1 MTGAASTHELRKYSE
16 NGQLPLA
23 PAACEPGLG
32 WDPDLAHQSPL
43 CAALTAFTELV
54 VARLG
59 VFAAFASLTDG
70 CTQRVLAG
78 TWGQTDG
85 DGRDD
90 ALPRWLASRDADGD
104 AWLSLARRTLGLDHQ
119 ARDRAFPDGG
129 IAVQLDRD
137 RRAANLSC
145 VAGPP
150 HVKYYAAV
158 PIRTRR
164 RICIGTLFVLD
175 RVIRDRSFDD
185 DLTFLSSIAAKCM
198 TQLETARES
207 HLKSRI
213 TRISDG
219 VCSFIHS
226 RAVGPDESS
235 NVVPSSSNPTSV
247 QPSVTATP
255 DQASSTPTGDPLPSA
270 PQDGSTNETQAAQA
284 DTNDASAGGSGR
296 TTYKEAFARAA
307 LHLRNALDVDG
318 VLFVDGLIGFH
329 GALTPLAKR
338 EQELEDEMNQKF
350 GRKDASKEDL
360 HWTPTPDTTDARSPD
375 DAKPSDDASGP
386 AERTFSSTDYQKSTL
401 VRRPGEI
408 LAVSVGNPKA
418 RPRLRNLS
426 INAPDEDYIDER
438 FLRRFLARYPSGK
451 VWYFDENGCPYTF
464 SDGESLVSDDPS
476 GEAKQLSAVFPGI
489 RQLIFAPLTDPV
501 TLKRLAGCYAWTT
514 RVHPVFTETA
524 DLGPFRGFLHS
535 VEAEVSRID
544 TVAAIKQQESFV
556 SSVSHELRTPLHG
569 ILGAVEFLGETKL
582 DSFQQGLA
590 ESIRSCGSTLHD
602 TLSSVLSYSKINQFE
617 RRRHKSKHKIPES
630 PWALENKDTV
640 EESEHDLHGLLAP
653 ANIATLCEEVVE
665 VTAGGHSF
673 NKPTSTDDLTIT
685 LDVSFQDNWNFLT
698 EPGALRR
705 IMTNIL
711 GNALKYTE
719 KGFVK
724 VGLDIEDI
732 SSEPASSIK
741 PGSKLKLI
749 VFTVAD
755 SGKGMSKE
763 FLEKHLSVPF
773 TQEDTMA
780 SQGVGLGMSIVKS
793 LVAMLG
799 GKIKVQ
805 SQLGKG
811 STFTVSIPMASG
823 HPKIPS
829 PATIALDKAVP
840 ELRQKALNVAIHG
853 FPPTLQESFQGYLR
867 NWFNCKILASEDS
880 TPPDVLVVDQADRTI
895 SHDIRTRFKT
905 HHLAL
910 LNVSISPSLRRRSDS
925 LDWGF
930 QSRQTISR
938 PVGPHKLSKALI
950 ACAESLSEEQPTQ
963 EYSRPITQPLDTST
977 SRMDVDPTISPR
989 SKALARAAESIQ
1001 SLEDL
1006 PSPTK
1011 RARHFPPDASSPQD
1025 LPTHPFRAPSPY
1037 QHRAHDSHQ
1046 SPISPTAPAAALALE
1061 QSLLSLGSPVQAE
1074 RTPRLLLVEDNAVNL
1089 RLLQTFMLKKGIT
1102 DATTAENGKIAV
1114 EEVAKAVDAGGG
1126 FDIIFMDISM
1136 PIMDGFEATRGIR
1149 AIEQQQH
1156 NAPLAQPPPQPSHS
1170 ISTPSDSESTTPY
1183 TPSQDQQQDKHR
1195 PQSFV
1200 VALTGLASRKD
1211 EDKAYRCGVDLVITK
1226 PVKFGKLT
1234 ELFEKWE
1241 KGELRGGGANA
1252 SGWIDDSVEEESES
1266 GMGMD

>member
-1 MTGAASTHELRKYSE
+1 MTGAARTHELRKYSE

-23 PAACEPGLG
+23 NAACEHPLG
-32 WDPDLAHQSPL
+32 WHPALQLQSPL
-43 CAALTAFTELV
+43 CAALAAFTELV

-70 CTQRVLAG
+70 RTQRVLAG
-78 TWGQTDG
+78 TWGQTEG
-85 DGRDD
+85 HSRDD
-90 ALPRWLASRDADGD
+90 APLRWLQTCDADQHV
-104 AWLSLARRTLGLDHQ
+104 WLSLARRALGLDTHP
-119 ARDRAFPDGG
+119 RDRAFPGGG
-129 IAVQLDRD
+129 IAVQLDAD

-145 VAGPP
+145 VVRPP
-150 HVKYYAAV
+150 HLRYYAAV
-158 PIRTRR
+158 PIRSRR
-164 RICIGTLFVLD
+164 GICIGTIFVLAREPRFD
-175 RVIRDRSFDD
+175 SFDD
-185 DLTFLSSIAAKCM
+185 DLAFLSSIAAKCM

-207 HLKSRI
+207 YLKSRI
-213 TRISDG
+213 TRINDG

-226 RAVGPDESS
+226 RDAGPDEPSTAAPPACNAAAEQAPTTQS
-235 NVVPSSSNPTSV
+235 VPAAPQT
-247 QPSVTATP
+247 
-255 DQASSTPTGDPLPSA
+255 PSA
-270 PQDGSTNETQAAQA
+270 NDTKPDAGDGS
-284 DTNDASAGGSGR
+284 SAGSGR

-307 LHLRNALDVDG
+307 AHLRAALDVDG
-318 VLFVDGLIGFH
+318 VLFVDGLIGFN

-338 EQELEDEMNQKF
+338 EQELEDEMNQKS
-350 GRKDASKEDL
+350 GRKDPSKEDPQ
-360 HWTPTPDTTDARSPD
+360 WTPTPENSGVDSPD
-375 DAKPSDDASGP
+375 DTHTPDDGSGP
-386 AERTFSSTDYQKSTL
+386 AERTFTSADFQKSTL

-408 LAVSVGNPKA
+408 LAISVPNPQA
-418 RPRLRNLS
+418 RPRLKNLS
-426 INAPDEDYIDER
+426 LNPSDRDCLDER
-438 FLRRFLARYPSGK
+438 FLRKFLARYPSGK
-451 VWYFDENGCPYTF
+451 IWYFDEDGAPYTF
-464 SDGESLVSDDPS
+464 SDGETLVPDDPR
-476 GEAKQLSAVFPGI
+476 GEANQFAAAFRGI

-524 DLGPFRGFLHS
+524 DLGAFKGFLHS

-617 RRRHKSKHKIPES
+617 RRRHKSKHKISE
-630 PWALENKDTV
+630 EIKDAV
-640 EESEHDLHGLLAP
+640 EEPDHDLHGLLTS

-665 VTAGGHSF
+665 VTAGGHTF

-685 LDVSFQDNWNFLT
+685 IDVKFQDNWNFLT

-724 VGLDIEDI
+724 VGLDIEDM
-732 SSEPASSIK
+732 SSEPASKSK
-741 PGSKLKLI
+741 PGPKLKLI
-749 VFTVAD
+749 KFSVAD

-799 GKIKVQ
+799 GNIRVQ

-811 STFTVSIPMASG
+811 STFTVSIPMAAG
-823 HPKIPS
+823 DPKIPS
-829 PATIALDKAVP
+829 PATVALDKAVP
-840 ELRQKALNVAIHG
+840 ELRQRNLNVAIRG
-853 FPPTLQESFQGYLR
+853 FPHTLQESFEDYLR
-867 NWFNCKILASEDS
+867 NWFNCNILAAEDNAQ
-880 TPPDVLVVDQADRTI
+880 PDVLVVDQAARTL
-895 SHDIRTRFKT
+895 SQDIRSRYQPNS
-905 HHLAL
+905 LAL

-930 QSRQTISR
+930 RSRQTISR
-938 PVGPHKLSKALI
+938 PIGPHKLSKALL
-950 ACAESLSEEQPTQ
+950 ACAESLAEECSSPELPRPVTQ
-963 EYSRPITQPLDTST
+963 RLETSQSHP
-977 SRMDVDPTISPR
+977 SRMDVDPTVSPR
-989 SKALARAAESIQ
+989 SKALARAADPIQ

-1011 RARHFPPDASSPQD
+1011 RARHYPPDASSPPD
-1025 LPTHPFRAPSPY
+1025 LPTYPFRAPSPY
-1037 QHRAHDSHQ
+1037 QHPPHDSHQ

-1061 QSLLSLGSPVQAE
+1061 RSLLSLGSPVQSE
-1074 RTPRLLLVEDNAVNL
+1074 STPRLLLVEDNAVNL

-1102 DATTAENGKIAV
+1102 DAATAENGKVAV
-1114 EEVAKAVDAGGG
+1114 EQVAKVAEAGGG

-1136 PIMDGFEATRGIR
+1136 PIMDGFEATRAIR
-1149 AIEQQQH
+1149 AIERRQRIT
-1156 NAPLAQPPPQPSHS
+1156 ASAPPPAPPPHPPQLSHS
-1170 ISTPSDSESTTPY
+1170 VSTPSESESTTPY
-1183 TPSQDQQQDKHR
+1183 TTPSTGQDSHQHR
-1195 PQSFV
+1195 RRSSQAFV
-1200 VALTGLASRKD
+1200 VALTGLASTKD
-1211 EDKAYRCGVDLVITK
+1211 EDKAYNCGVDLVITK

-1241 KGELRGGGANA
+1241 KGELKGGSGGGLV
-1252 SGWIDDSVEEESES
+1252 DDLVEEESEG
-1266 GMGMD
+1266 GMGVE

>member
-1 MTGAASTHELRKYSE
+1 MRALVRCLHLRDANFGAR
-16 NGQLPLA
+16 
-23 PAACEPGLG
+23 
-32 WDPDLAHQSPL
+32 
-43 CAALTAFTELV
+43 LTAT
-54 VARLG
+54 AG

-85 DGRDD
+85 DGWS
-90 ALPRWLASRDADGD
+90 WLAGKEQDHH
-104 AWLSLARRTLGLDHQ
+104 AWLSLARRTHGLDHD
-119 ARDRAFPDGG
+119 ASDRLFPDGG
-129 IAVQLDRD
+129 VAVLLDRD
-137 RRAANLSC
+137 PRAADLSC
-145 VAGPP
+145 VVGPP

-164 RICIGTLFVLD
+164 RICIGTLFILD
-175 RVIRDRSFDD
+175 QVTRPDSFDA
-185 DLTFLSSIAAKCM
+185 DLTFLSSVAAKCM

-226 RAVGPDESS
+226 RSVGPHESS
-235 NVVPSSSNPTSV
+235 HAAPSKSNPASGH
-247 QPSVTATP
+247 TATTVDP
-255 DQASSTPTGDPLPSA
+255 TKHSHPPASKNGT
-270 PQDGSTNETQAAQA
+270 TNETQATKVVSQA
-284 DTNDASAGGSGR
+284 DIGDGPAAGTGR

-307 LHLRNALDVDG
+307 LHLRTALDVDG

-338 EQELEDEMNQKF
+338 EQELEDEMNQKSR
-350 GRKDASKEDL
+350 RKDQSKGEQ
-360 HWTPTPDTTDARSPD
+360 HWTPPPENTAVHSPIQ
-375 DAKPSDDASGP
+375 APLSDDASGP
-386 AERTFSSTDYQKSTL
+386 AERTFSSADYQKSTL

-408 LAVSVGNPKA
+408 LAANVFSPTAK
-418 RPRLRNLS
+418 PRIKNLS
-426 INAPDEDYIDER
+426 VSAPDENYIDER

-451 VWYFDENGCPYTF
+451 IWYFDDDGAPYTF

-476 GEAKQLSAVFPGI
+476 GEAKQLSSVFPGI

-501 TLKRLAGCYAWTT
+501 TLKRLAGCYAWTS
-514 RVHPVFTETA
+514 RVHPVFTEAA
-524 DLGPFRGFLHS
+524 DLKPFRGFLHS

-617 RRRHKSKHKIPES
+617 RRRHKSKHRIPES
-630 PWALENKDTV
+630 PWALANKDAL
-640 EESEHDLHGLLAP
+640 EEPEHDLHGLLAS

-673 NKPTSTDDLTIT
+673 VTATSTDDLTIT
-685 LDVSFQDNWNFLT
+685 LDVKSQDNWNFMT

-719 KGFVK
+719 KGFVR
-724 VGLDIEDI
+724 VGLDTEDI
-732 SSEPASSIK
+732 STEPASTVK
-741 PGSKLKLI
+741 PGASLKLI

-799 GKIKVQ
+799 GKIRVK

-823 HPKIPS
+823 DAKTPS
-829 PATIALDKAVP
+829 PATLALEKAVP
-840 ELRQKALNVAIHG
+840 EIRQRALNVSIRG
-853 FPPTLQESFQGYLR
+853 FPPLLQDSFRGYLR
-867 NWFNCKILASEDS
+867 DWFNCNVLSLDDN

-895 SHDIRTRFKT
+895 SHDVRARYQK

-930 QSRQTISR
+930 RSRQTISR
-938 PVGPHKLSKALI
+938 PIGPHKLSKALL
-950 ACAESLSEEQPTQ
+950 ACAESLTDEQSDQ
-963 EYSRPITQPLDTST
+963 ESPRPVTRRIDTSATMT
-977 SRMDVDPTISPR
+977 STHMEVDSTVSPR
-989 SKALARAAESIQ
+989 SKALARAADTAQ
-1001 SLEDL
+1001 NLEDM
-1006 PSPTK
+1006 PSPPK
-1011 RARHFPPDASSPQD
+1011 RARHLGPDGSSPHDQ
-1025 LPTHPFRAPSPY
+1025 PAYPFRAPSPY
-1037 QHRAHDSHQ
+1037 QHIPHDSHQ

-1089 RLLQTFMLKKGIT
+1089 KLLQTFMLKKGYT
-1102 DATTAENGKIAV
+1102 DAATAENGKVAV
-1114 EEVAKAVDAGGG
+1114 EEVAKSMEAGGG
-1126 FDIIFMDISM
+1126 FDIIFM
-1136 PIMDGFEATRGIR
+1136 
-1149 AIEQQQH
+1149 
-1156 NAPLAQPPPQPSHS
+1156 
-1170 ISTPSDSESTTPY
+1170 
-1183 TPSQDQQQDKHR
+1183 
-1195 PQSFV
+1195 
-1200 VALTGLASRKD
+1200 
-1211 EDKAYRCGVDLVITK
+1211 
-1226 PVKFGKLT
+1226 
-1234 ELFEKWE
+1234 
-1241 KGELRGGGANA
+1241 GE
-1252 SGWIDDSVEEESES
+1252 
-1266 GMGMD
+1266 

>member
-235 NVVPSSSNPTSV
+235 NVVPSSSNPTSA

-350 GRKDASKEDL
+350 GRKDTSKEDL

-451 VWYFDENGCPYTF
+451 
-464 SDGESLVSDDPS
+464 
-476 GEAKQLSAVFPGI
+476 
-489 RQLIFAPLTDPV
+489 
-501 TLKRLAGCYAWTT
+501 
-514 RVHPVFTETA
+514 
-524 DLGPFRGFLHS
+524 
-535 VEAEVSRID
+535 
-544 TVAAIKQQESFV
+544 
-556 SSVSHELRTPLHG
+556 
-569 ILGAVEFLGETKL
+569 
-582 DSFQQGLA
+582 
-590 ESIRSCGSTLHD
+590 
-602 TLSSVLSYSKINQFE
+602 FE

-799 GKIKVQ
+799 GKIKY
-805 SQLGKG
+805 
-811 STFTVSIPMASG
+811 
-823 HPKIPS
+823 
-829 PATIALDKAVP
+829 PARCP
-840 ELRQKALNVAIHG
+840 
-853 FPPTLQESFQGYLR
+853 
-867 NWFNCKILASEDS
+867 
-880 TPPDVLVVDQADRTI
+880 
-895 SHDIRTRFKT
+895 
-905 HHLAL
+905 
-910 LNVSISPSLRRRSDS
+910 RR
-925 LDWGF
+925 
-930 QSRQTISR
+930 
-938 PVGPHKLSKALI
+938 
-950 ACAESLSEEQPTQ
+950 
-963 EYSRPITQPLDTST
+963 
-977 SRMDVDPTISPR
+977 
-989 SKALARAAESIQ
+989 
-1001 SLEDL
+1001 
-1006 PSPTK
+1006 
-1011 RARHFPPDASSPQD
+1011 
-1025 LPTHPFRAPSPY
+1025 
-1037 QHRAHDSHQ
+1037 
-1046 SPISPTAPAAALALE
+1046 
-1061 QSLLSLGSPVQAE
+1061 
-1074 RTPRLLLVEDNAVNL
+1074 
-1089 RLLQTFMLKKGIT
+1089 
-1102 DATTAENGKIAV
+1102 
-1114 EEVAKAVDAGGG
+1114 
-1126 FDIIFMDISM
+1126 
-1136 PIMDGFEATRGIR
+1136 
-1149 AIEQQQH
+1149 
-1156 NAPLAQPPPQPSHS
+1156 
-1170 ISTPSDSESTTPY
+1170 
-1183 TPSQDQQQDKHR
+1183 
-1195 PQSFV
+1195 
-1200 VALTGLASRKD
+1200 
-1211 EDKAYRCGVDLVITK
+1211 
-1226 PVKFGKLT
+1226 
-1234 ELFEKWE
+1234 
-1241 KGELRGGGANA
+1241 
-1252 SGWIDDSVEEESES
+1252 
-1266 GMGMD
+1266 

>member
-1 MTGAASTHELRKYSE
+1 MRALVRCLRSANFGAR
-16 NGQLPLA
+16 
-23 PAACEPGLG
+23 
-32 WDPDLAHQSPL
+32 
-43 CAALTAFTELV
+43 LTAT
-54 VARLG
+54 AG

-70 CTQRVLAG
+70 RSHRVLAG
-78 TWGQTDG
+78 TWGQTD
-85 DGRDD
+85 DRHHRDD
-90 ALPRWLASRDADGD
+90 ALPSWLHACDPDRH
-104 AWLSLARRTLGLDHQ
+104 AWLSLARRALGIDHHP
-119 ARDRAFPDGG
+119 RDRAFPNGG
-129 IAVQLDRD
+129 IALQLDRD
-137 RRAANLSC
+137 PTATNLSC
-145 VAGPP
+145 VVRPP
-150 HVKYYAAV
+150 HIQYYAAV
-158 PIRTRR
+158 PIRSKRG
-164 RICIGTLFVLD
+164 ICIGTLFVLD
-175 RVIRDRSFDD
+175 RVTRFDTFDD
-185 DLTFLSSIAAKCM
+185 DLSFLASIADKCM

-219 VCSFIHS
+219 TCSFIHS
-226 RAVGPDESS
+226 RAIDSDESS
-235 NVVPSSSNPTSV
+235 NAASSNSNAAATAPSS
-247 QPSVTATP
+247 
-255 DQASSTPTGDPLPSA
+255 QASPARQSENSTGEKKASRKDA
-270 PQDGSTNETQAAQA
+270 ADGST
-284 DTNDASAGGSGR
+284 SGSGR

-307 LHLRNALDVDG
+307 LHLRTALDVDG
-318 VLFVDGLIGFH
+318 VLFVDGLIGFQ

-338 EQELEDEMNQKF
+338 EQELEDEMNQKS
-350 GRKDASKEDL
+350 GQKDSTKKDTQG
-360 HWTPTPDTTDARSPD
+360 TPANSGSQPAD
-375 DAKPSDDASGP
+375 DMESSDDPSGP
-386 AERTFSSTDYQKSTL
+386 AERTFSSADYQKSSL
-401 VRRPGEI
+401 VRRPGEV
-408 LAVSVGNPKA
+408 LAISVPNLHA
-418 RPRLRNLS
+418 RPRLKNL
-426 INAPDEDYIDER
+426 ALDTPDENYIDER
-438 FLRRFLARYPSGK
+438 FLRRFLAKYPTGK
-451 VWYFDENGCPYTF
+451 VWYFDEDGAPYTF
-464 SDGESLVSDDPS
+464 SDGETLVSDDPS

-514 RVHPVFTETA
+514 RVHPVFTEAA
-524 DLGPFRGFLHS
+524 DLGPFKSFLHS

-630 PWALENKDTV
+630 PWSLENKDSL
-640 EESEHDLHGLLAP
+640 EEPEHDLHGLLTSV
-653 ANIATLCEEVVE
+653 NIATLCEEVVE

-685 LDVSFQDNWNFLT
+685 LDVKFQDNWNFLT

-724 VGLDIEDI
+724 VGLDIEDFTNEP
-732 SSEPASSIK
+732 SS
-741 PGSKLKLI
+741 SKLGRSLKLI
-749 VFTVAD
+749 KFSVAD

-799 GKIKVQ
+799 GKIQVK
-805 SQLGKG
+805 SQLGRG
-811 STFTVSIPMASG
+811 SMFTVSIPMAAG
-823 HPKIPS
+823 DPKVPS
-829 PATIALDKAVP
+829 PATVALEKAVP
-840 ELRQKALNVAIHG
+840 ELRQRNLNVAIRG
-853 FPPTLQESFQGYLR
+853 FPLTLQESFQGYLR
-867 NWFNCKILASEDS
+867 HWFNCNILASDD
-880 TPPDVLVVDQADRTI
+880 TQPDVLVVDQADRTI
-895 SHDIRTRFKT
+895 SHNVRTRYQANSV
-905 HHLAL
+905 AL

-930 QSRQTISR
+930 RSRQTISR
-938 PVGPHKLSKALI
+938 PIGPHKLSKALL
-950 ACAESLSEEQPTQ
+950 ACAESLTEEIDQDLPRQ
-963 EYSRPITQPLDTST
+963 ITQRLDTNAST
-977 SRMDVDPTISPR
+977 VSARMEVDSTVSPR
-989 SKALARAAESIQ
+989 SKALARAADPIQ

-1011 RARHFPPDASSPQD
+1011 RARHYPPDASPPQD

-1037 QHRAHDSHQ
+1037 QHKPHDSHQ

-1061 QSLLSLGSPVQAE
+1061 QSLRSLGSPVQAE

-1089 RLLQTFMLKKGIT
+1089 KLLQTFMLKKGIT
-1102 DATTAENGKIAV
+1102 DAATAENGKVAV
-1114 EEVAKAVDAGGG
+1114 EQVAKVAEAGGG

-1136 PIMDGFEATRGIR
+1136 PVMDGFEATRGIR
-1149 AIEQQQH
+1149 AIERRQRSIAA
-1156 NAPLAQPPPQPSHS
+1156 APHRNHAPPLSHA
-1170 ISTPSDSESTTPY
+1170 ISTESDSESTTPY
-1183 TPSQDQQQDKHR
+1183 TPSAQDQQRSSQA
-1195 PQSFV
+1195 FV

-1211 EDKAYRCGVDLVITK
+1211 EDKAYRAGVDLVITK

-1241 KGELRGGGANA
+1241 RGELRGGGGEAL
-1252 SGWIDDSVEEESES
+1252 VEDFVDEESES
-1266 GMGMD
+1266 GMGVD